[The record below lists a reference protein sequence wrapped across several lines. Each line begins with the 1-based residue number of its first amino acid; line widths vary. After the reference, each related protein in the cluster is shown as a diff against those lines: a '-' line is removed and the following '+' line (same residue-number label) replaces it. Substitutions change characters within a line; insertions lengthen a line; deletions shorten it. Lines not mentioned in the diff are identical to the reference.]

1 MTYIFINFIISIF
14 VFFFGMIL
22 MTKSIILDREKFFQK
37 PLKII
42 KKHPS
47 LGVLLGLIVTMF
59 TQSSSATSVLV
70 VSFVNGN
77 ILGLYEATA
86 IIMGA
91 NIGTTFTSQLVSFN
105 IYTYIPYIIFCSI
118 LIYYLKLGS
127 LFEKISK
134 FFIGL
139 CLLFMGM
146 HLMCYSLLPLKNL
159 MAFSDLLKS
168 VAQSPNKGILIG
180 ALTTA
185 IIQSSSTSIAMLQSL
200 SVTGF
205 VNISQAI
212 PIIIG
217 QNIGTCVT
225 TLFSSIVTNID
236 GKRTAFIH
244 ILLNILGTLTI
255 YPFINT
261 LATVSIK
268 LSPDNVVRQIA
279 HAHTLFNIFFVILFF
294 PFIKPIVSL
303 SKKIIK

>member
-1 MTYIFINFIISIF
+1 
-14 VFFFGMIL
+14 MIL
-22 MTKSIILDREKFFQK
+22 MTKSIVLSWKENLEK

-42 KKHPS
+42 RKHPS
-47 LGVLLGLIVTMF
+47 FGILLGLIVTMF

-105 IYTYIPYIIFCSI
+105 IYAHIPHVLFFSV
-118 LIYYLKLGS
+118 LIYYLKLGP
-127 LFEKISK
+127 LFEKTCK

-146 HLMCYSLLPLKNL
+146 HLMSYSLLPLKNL
-159 MAFSDLLKS
+159 MAFSDLIKS
-168 VAQSPNKGILIG
+168 VAKNPMKGIFMG

-185 IIQSSSTSIAMLQSL
+185 IIQSSSTSIALLQSL
-200 SVTGF
+200 STTSF
-205 VNISQAI
+205 INIVQAV

-236 GKRTAFIH
+236 GRRTAFIH
-244 ILLNILGTLTI
+244 ILLNILGTLAI
-255 YPFINT
+255 YPFITT
-261 LATVSIK
+261 LATISVK
-268 LSPDNVVRQIA
+268 LSPHNVVRQIA

-294 PFIKPIVSL
+294 PFIKSIVSL